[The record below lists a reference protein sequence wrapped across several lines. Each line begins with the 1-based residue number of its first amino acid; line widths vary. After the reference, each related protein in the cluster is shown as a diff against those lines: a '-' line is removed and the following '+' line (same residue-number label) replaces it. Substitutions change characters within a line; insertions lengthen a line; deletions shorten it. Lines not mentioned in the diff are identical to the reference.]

1 MHLFVGFVVQNVQP
15 AEVVFDGTI
24 TQVGFFGTSGVS
36 TRPSPVQET
45 VGSLLNSDATDA
57 TYTGGTGSAAY
68 TVGDIVKILK
78 SYGLLEN

>member
-1 MHLFVGFVVQNVQP
+1 VGALAQNVQP

-24 TQVGFFGTSGVS
+24 TKVGFFGVSGVTS
-36 TRPSPVQET
+36 RPSPVGET
-45 VGSLLNSDATDA
+45 VGSSLNTDATDA
-57 TYTGGTGSAAY
+57 TFTGGTGPAAY